1 MTPYAQVL
9 GADLDRLPTPC
20 QALHRAF
27 GRFEGRITVEPGPFL
42 VLRMLARL
50 MGLPAATPDAPLV
63 LETAPTEKGA
73 CWTRR
78 IGPQCMMSQQRAM
91 PDGTLAEQL
100 GPVTLAAR
108 LVPDGAGLRLETA
121 WVRFLGLRLPRFFW
135 PGMQAREWAESGL
148 YRFEIDIRLP
158 VLGTRLIAYSGW
170 LDPLAS

>member
-9 GADLDRLPTPC
+9 GADLDRLPSPC

-27 GRFEGRITVEPGPFL
+27 GRFEGRITVKPAPFPA
-42 VLRMLARL
+42 LRFLARL
-50 MGLPAATPDAPLV
+50 MGLPAATRVAPLV
-63 LETAPTEKGA
+63 LETAPSGQGA
-73 CWTRR
+73 CWTRV
-78 IGPQCMMSQQRAM
+78 IGTQCTVSQQRAM

-100 GPVTLAAR
+100 GPVTLAAK
-108 LVPDGAGLRLETA
+108 LVPDVEGLHLETA
-121 WVRFLGLRLPRFFW
+121 WVRFLGLRLPRLFW
-135 PGMQAREWAESGL
+135 PGVQAREWAEGGL